1 MLQLQF
7 SCVCLNRTCQ
17 ESTWSNDFITLNS
30 LPTTGYE
37 ISDCLQDL
45 SFLFS
50 CRVCGSVSAVA
61 DELIK
66 HWRLHTGVESL
77 TCTVCY
83 VSFTDVLFLQAH
95 WKATHMGGVCCDS
108 GVVLRNE
115 PQFVSNLVCEACGF
129 AFAQFSALE
138 QHVMSTHI
146 PITHRENV
154 SWKSGNSV
162 GSGYSVNNTQQNSIT
177 NSKSPQ
183 GTPVVNNNSVTKHF
197 TILKSDITGSSGHNE
212 SVIELER
219 NVLGSSIAEN
229 SMITHQ
235 ASVANNVAETDDEL
249 GEEKIQEGHPSS
261 LDSGKVESGSGQ
273 NGKIFKCKV
282 CGCNTYDVN
291 ELMKHWRIHIGA
303 NTIMCTICKK
313 TFSDL
318 PFLQAHW
325 KRSHMQGNPVPNS
338 VSSSHSLH
346 SDSLFA
352 CDACGYAFPDFPLL
366 EQHLLSTHVTAGST
380 HVPLK
385 NWNCGDSTQAV
396 HKQNMTT
403 DKNKSLDLIT
413 LRIQVMNHCKKKDTE
428 KQPGTKENEEGLDIE
443 EMEETVKKINS
454 KYNDSGS
461 KRTKNPDWC
470 LVCGETSDDMIKHLV
485 THTGVLSL
493 ECCLCG
499 KDFVDIPFLQ
509 AHWRAT
515 HMNGEVCHIN
525 NCIYVG
531 NHKENVSC
539 KEKLLCET
547 CGCYV
552 PQFSALEKHIILT
565 HTVVKPPY
573 ECKCDDVFASEDEL
587 KRHILTCSW

>member
-1 MLQLQF
+1 MVRLQF
-7 SCVCLNRTCQ
+7 SCFCFNRTCQ
-17 ESTWSNDFITLNS
+17 ESTWSNDFITLSS
-30 LPTTGYE
+30 LPTNGYE
-37 ISDCLQDL
+37 VSDCLQDL

-61 DELIK
+61 DELVK

-115 PQFVSNLVCEACGF
+115 PEFVSHLVCEACGF
-129 AFAQFSALE
+129 AFAQFSSLE

-162 GSGYSVNNTQQNSIT
+162 GLVYNINNTQQTSVT

-183 GTPVVNNNSVTKHF
+183 GSPVVNNHSVTKQF
-197 TILKSDITGSSGHNE
+197 SILKSDITGSSDHDQ
-212 SVIELER
+212 SVIELED
-219 NVLGSSIAEN
+219 NVLGSSIAEH
-229 SMITHQ
+229 SMIRHQ
-235 ASVANNVAETDDEL
+235 PSVANNVAESDDEL
-249 GEEKIQEGHPSS
+249 GEEKIQEGHPLSS
-261 LDSGKVESGSGQ
+261 EGGKAESVSGQ

-291 ELMKHWRIHIGA
+291 ELVKHWRIHIGA
-303 NTIMCTICKK
+303 NTITCTICKK
-313 TFSDL
+313 TYSDL

-325 KRSHMQGNPVPNS
+325 KRSHIQGNPVPDS
-338 VSSSHSLH
+338 VSSDHSSH
-346 SDSLFA
+346 SDSSFM
-352 CDACGYAFPDFPLL
+352 CDACGYAFPDFLLL

-385 NWNCGDSTQAV
+385 NWNCADSTQSV
-396 HKQNMTT
+396 HKPNMTT

-413 LRIQVMNHCKKKDTE
+413 LRIQVMNHCKKKDAE
-428 KQPGTKENEEGLDIE
+428 KQPEANENKEGQNIE
-443 EMEETVKKINS
+443 EMEETVKKISN
-454 KYNDSGS
+454 KYNNSGS